1 MIRVLIVE
9 DEFLIAKRTEIEL
22 VKSGISVEGIANCT
36 SDAKDLL
43 KTKNVDILLLDVDLG
58 EEKTGIDLAK
68 EIREES
74 DVPII
79 YLTSFDDAET
89 KNDIFKTSALAYFVK
104 PIDYRSLITTIEM
117 IHSNE
122 SERKQQDRITIL
134 EGKVRH
140 SFNLSDLLY
149 VTSQHVYVA
158 VELVNKTHVIRKSL
172 KEILDEVPDSRL
184 IQINRG
190 TLINPD
196 KITKSIKNQS
206 IEIHG
211 EVFKISSKFLTPE
224 LEAYL

>member
-22 VKSGISVEGIANCT
+22 VKSGISVEGIANNIA
-36 SDAKDLL
+36 DAKTLL

-58 EEKTGIDLAK
+58 EEKTGIDLAN
-68 EIREES
+68 EIRQES
-74 DVPII
+74 DASII

-89 KNDIFKTSALAYFVK
+89 KNDILKTSALAYFVK
-104 PIDYRSLITTIEM
+104 PIDYRSLISTIEM
-117 IHSNE
+117 IYSNQT
-122 SERKQQDRITIL
+122 ERKQQDRITIM

-140 SFNLSDLLY
+140 SFDRSDLLY

-158 VELVNKTHVIRKSL
+158 VQLVNKTHVLRKSL
-172 KEILDEVPDSRL
+172 KEILDEVPDSSL
-184 IQINRG
+184 VQINRG

-196 KITKSIKNQS
+196 KITKSVGNQS

-224 LEAYL
+224 LKSQL